1 MVVTLVLIAPGTV
14 AAVSMVREKMNQRA
28 KQKQGVGKHSKDMC
42 SVLPPQEEYG
52 NR

>member
-1 MVVTLVLIAPGTV
+1 MVVTLVLIAPGAV

-28 KQKQGVGKHSKDMC
+28 KQKQGVGEHPKDMC
-42 SVLPPQEEYG
+42 SVLPPQEEYR